1 MNLSA
6 LPELLVAWFKNQ
18 GAGLLQA
25 GRGQDGAASAFK
37 PGQQYQ
43 GQVVENLANG
53 RSLVKVGQET
63 LDMALPG
70 KQARPGET
78 VRLTF
83 INAGPRPTF
92 LLETAPATSGA
103 QPVRLSEAAQ
113 QVTALMRYAQSP
125 ASPVTGAS
133 ATTTLS
139 AASAPAAPAA
149 QASAATQ
156 TTQTA
161 QAGQANPTAARPI
174 ASNVRLLLETGP
186 QATNL
191 SSAVASRVAIP
202 AMSMS
207 GQAVDGLRSAMAP
220 STHLATQ
227 GVNEAAVTDGH
238 ALPVRLRQTVV
249 ESGLFY
255 ESHLSRWARG
265 QLSEEALLREPQ
277 ARFARA
283 DPVPTGVPELRGM
296 SDEAARMAGRQLML
310 LEGGPF
316 VWLGQAWPG
325 QDMQWLVEERPG
337 GEAGEGDAPQWRTEL
352 KLRLPRL
359 GDVAAELRLSAQGL
373 RIDLNAAGEASLG
386 EMRAALPDLAIR
398 LRDAN
403 LNVTGLSA
411 RLQRADDATAG

>member
-6 LPELLVAWFKNQ
+6 MPELLVAWFKNQ

-25 GRGQDGAASAFK
+25 GRGQEGTASAFK

-83 INAGPRPTF
+83 ISAGPRPTF
-92 LLETAPATSGA
+92 LLETAPATRGA

-139 AASAPAAPAA
+139 TASAPAAPAA

-156 TTQTA
+156 TA
-161 QAGQANPTAARPI
+161 QAGQANPAAARPI

-265 QLSEEALLREPQ
+265 QMPQEVLLREPQ
-277 ARFARA
+277 ARFGRA
-283 DPVPTGVPELRGM
+283 DPVPTGLPELRGM

-337 GEAGEGDAPQWRTEL
+337 GEAGEGDAPQWQTEL

-373 RIDLNAAGEASLG
+373 RVSLTTVSDATLG
-386 EMRAALPDLAIR
+386 EMRAALPDLAAR

-411 RLQRADDATAG
+411 QLKPADGATAD